1 MQGIF
6 LPAGTP
12 KETVDLLNREI
23 AKAMAMPDVKEKCAQ
38 LGFDA
43 VANKPEE
50 FAAYIKKE
58 VDKWGK
64 VIRDANIPQIQ

>member
-6 LPAGTP
+6 LPPGTP
-12 KETVDLLNREI
+12 KDIVDLLNREI

-38 LGFDA
+38 LGFDP
-43 VANKPEE
+43 VANKPDE